1 MTSSSSS
8 SCSQTWTRDRAQS
21 SKPSYAFVDATD
33 AGMFFFF
40 MGGVPFSRLRPGL
53 PTVSNSPKAYTAF
66 SFYTPIGTTSDERP
80 IAVAASAEFLHGG
93 LNAWTKR
100 VGTR

>member
-8 SCSQTWTRDRAQS
+8 SCSQTRTRDRAQS

-40 MGGVPFSRLRPGL
+40 MGGVPFSRLLPGL
-53 PTVSNSPKAYTAF
+53 LRVSDSPKAYTAF
-66 SFYTPIGTTSDERP
+66 SFYTPIGTTSWAKCTRLR
-80 IAVAASAEFLHGG
+80 VTAEQFPQIGV
-93 LNAWTKR
+93 R
-100 VGTR
+100 QS